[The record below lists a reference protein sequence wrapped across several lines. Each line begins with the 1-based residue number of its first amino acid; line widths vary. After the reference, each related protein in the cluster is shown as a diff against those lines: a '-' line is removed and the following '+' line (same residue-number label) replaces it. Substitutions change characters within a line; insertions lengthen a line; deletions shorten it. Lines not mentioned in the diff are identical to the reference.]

1 MNTEGNQASE
11 VSTASTRRADVRKIR
26 VLWIGLGLYFL
37 ITLNALRYAR
47 EVPYQILILGALVN
61 MAIVMAIIISMRRVY
76 KRLAK

>member
-1 MNTEGNQASE
+1 VNTERNQASE

-37 ITLNALRYAR
+37 ITLNALRHAR

>member
-1 MNTEGNQASE
+1 VNTEGNQASE